1 MTGPPGR
8 ALNGLL
14 GRWGP
19 VLHDQ
24 EGILMQMHNRWR
36 RVVATVG
43 AAALA
48 ASPLLLAPT
57 GAGASAAPT
66 LSRAAMPHISATLTK
81 KALRLKGTDGL
92 RAGRVGLSVAGK
104 GTVELAMFTKGYDA
118 QDFAA
123 DVNKF
128 GAKQDI
134 KALKHALAHTQI
146 LGGLAGGDSGTIVLP
161 RAGSYTPFSLGD
173 RGIVLGKSFTVR
185 GPVRKARAPRT
196 DGTIIAT
203 TGPSWAGSSQL
214 PAKGRFTFKN
224 KRTTGVPHFVILQQV
239 AEGTTTDTVLQ
250 FLQTDDGSSQ
260 PPWALPAGM
269 ETGSLSPGHSMTVD
283 YDLPPGQY
291 VVMCFFPDPKMGG
304 MPHALMGMLEM
315 IHLT

>member
-1 MTGPPGR
+1 MPSWECWADR
-8 ALNGLL
+8 
-14 GRWGP
+14 GP

-24 EGILMQMHNRWR
+24 EGILMQMHDRLR

-57 GAGASAAPT
+57 GASATSSRAAAPT

-92 RAGRVGLSVAGK
+92 RAGRVKLSVTGK
-104 GTVELAMFTKGYDA
+104 GTVELAMFDKGYDA

-146 LGGLAGGDSGTIVLP
+146 LGGLAGGDTGTIVLP
-161 RAGSYTPFSLGD
+161 RAGSYTPFSLGE
-173 RGIVLGKSFTVR
+173 RGIVLGKSFTAR
-185 GPVRKARAPRT
+185 GPVRKTRAPRT
-196 DGTIIAT
+196 DGRILAKP
-203 TGPSWAGSSQL
+203 GPSWGGSSTL
-214 PAKGRFTFKN
+214 PATGSFMFKN
-224 KRTTGVPHFVILQQV
+224 KRTTGVPHFVVLQQV
-239 AEGTTTDTVLQ
+239 AEGTTTDQVLQ
-250 FLQTDDGSSQ
+250 FLQSGEEG
-260 PPWALPAGM
+260 PPPSWALPASM